1 MRGLT
6 PFGIAV
12 RKLRLDKHLRLLDV
26 AKLLDCSAAFV
37 SAIET
42 GRKPIPDG
50 FVLNVARAMKLSTE
64 ELATLRKAAD
74 RTRKHVSIEKLPEN
88 QREIVAAFA
97 RRLDKVPPDMMAEL
111 KKIVLKSSGNEQP
124 FHRTRRGIVVPP
136 ISTQNLRRFAEQVRS
151 VFAEDDL
158 VQFPIM
164 DVLEFRLGT
173 VFEGFYI
180 DIREKE
186 SMGEDEGR
194 VIGGTIGLALREDVY
209 EGAWGANG
217 RDRFTAC
224 HEFGHFLMHRTVTM
238 ARTREDTDKIFCDA
252 EWQADTFAGTLFGNP
267 NVAGSKPV
275 EHALLW
281 QPTHFVYVPQM
292 RTPEDNQ
299 DRCRRRLLTEGVA
312 DCRGRS
318 QYGLLQCGQTF
329 GSWCLSR
336 GTHSCP
342 HRSQRYP
349 QICTFGIGAIYPREE
364 YTSSM

>member
-26 AKLLDCSAAFV
+26 AKLLDCSAAFI

-42 GRKPIPDG
+42 GRKSIPDG
-50 FVLNVARAMKLSTE
+50 FVLTVARAMNLSTE

-97 RRLDKVPPDMMAEL
+97 RRLDKVPPAMMAEL
-111 KKIVLKSSGNEQP
+111 KKIVLKSSDNEQP

-136 ISTQNLRRFAEQVRS
+136 ISTQNLRKFAEKVRS

-158 VQFPIM
+158 IEFPIM

-180 DIREKE
+180 DIRERE

-194 VIGGTIGLALREDVY
+194 VIGGTKGLALREDVY
-209 EGAWGANG
+209 EGAWGGNG

-224 HEFGHFLMHRTVTM
+224 HEFGHFLMHRTITM

-252 EWQADTFAGTLFGNP
+252 EWQADTFAGTLLMSPRHLGKFSDP
-267 NVAGSKPV
+267 DDAG
-275 EHALLW
+275 
-281 QPTHFVYVPQM
+281 
-292 RTPEDNQ
+292 R
-299 DRCRRRLLTEGVA
+299 
-312 DCRGRS
+312 
-318 QYGLLQCGQTF
+318 QCGMT
-329 GSWCLSR
+329 
-336 GTHSCP
+336 
-342 HRSQRYP
+342 
-349 QICTFGIGAIYPREE
+349 GAAAKVMWAKYLAENCFPRAAE
-364 YTSSM
+364 MPRFA

>member
-12 RKLRLDKHLRLLDV
+12 RKLRLDKHIPLLDV

-50 FVLNVARAMKLSTE
+50 FVLTVARAMKLSTE

-111 KKIVLKSSGNEQP
+111 KKIVLKSSCNEQP

-158 VQFPIM
+158 VKFLIM

-209 EGAWGANG
+209 EGAWGGNG
-217 RDRFTAC
+217 RGRFTAC
-224 HEFGHFLMHRTVTM
+224 QEFGRCLLLRTV
-238 ARTREDTDKIFCDA
+238 AVDRTRLALD
-252 EWQADTFAGTLFGNP
+252 QSVSVGN
-267 NVAGSKPV
+267 
-275 EHALLW
+275 
-281 QPTHFVYVPQM
+281 
-292 RTPEDNQ
+292 R
-299 DRCRRRLLTEGVA
+299 
-312 DCRGRS
+312 
-318 QYGLLQCGQTF
+318 
-329 GSWCLSR
+329 
-336 GTHSCP
+336 
-342 HRSQRYP
+342 
-349 QICTFGIGAIYPREE
+349 PR
-364 YTSSM
+364 